1 MKIVI
6 SETKSELGRKAAI
19 QGAEYISQAI
29 VQRGHANILRALLII
44 YADPN
49 VKDNDST
56 ALHHAS
62 CHGRVDVVN
71 MLLQNRNIWH
81 KNLGG

>member
-29 VQRGHANILRALLII
+29 VQRGHANIILATGASQFEMLDALL
-44 YADPN
+44 
-49 VKDNDST
+49 KT
-56 ALHHAS
+56 
-62 CHGRVDVVN
+62 
-71 MLLQNRNIWH
+71 
-81 KNLGG
+81 